1 MAKILISFLGTG
13 SVDEKSKKETREY
26 RTVKYEIEAKI
37 YEESFV
43 TKVLDTHYNIDKIL
57 YIGTLRSMW
66 EEVYRTYIGE
76 DGEFADSY
84 LELHDVVP
92 QFNKDSKVVE
102 HEYKILKHFEH
113 QKKLVPIL
121 IQYGLNKEE
130 INFNIQQ
137 ILKCEELINDGDQIY
152 IDITHSFR
160 SLPLLIM
167 NVLNYLKDV
176 SKKSFVIKGISY
188 GMLDIMKENDG
199 IAPIVQLD
207 AITELHENIK
217 AAHEFNEYGNAFLFS
232 DLLKESCKSMSKILL
247 DFSLSKNLN
256 HIHDL
261 KQKIIQF
268 NSFKNEYENLTS
280 IQKMTIPKTIEN
292 FVSRFNQNDQDS
304 KFQYHLAKWMFD
316 KKQYGF
322 SSIVLIESLVS
333 KVCEL
338 NGLNSNDKKN
348 RDLAKNMIVLS
359 GKSKT
364 NINKEIVKLER
375 IYHLNGSEVS
385 LLKKALKNP
394 IYSSFQSLWGQS
406 NNIRKSV
413 SHAIENKHNGDSLVR
428 DLKSQIKEVLT
439 LIELKRF

>member
-26 RTVKYEIEAKI
+26 RTVKYEIDDKT

-43 TKVLDTHYNIDKIL
+43 TKVLDTHYDIDKIL

-76 DGEFADSY
+76 DGEFADKY

-102 HEYKILKHFEH
+102 HEHKILKHFEH
-113 QKKLVPIL
+113 QKKLVPII

-176 SKKSFVIKGISY
+176 SKKNFDIKGISY
-188 GMLDIMKENDG
+188 GMLDIMKENNG

-207 AITELHENIK
+207 AISELHENIK
-217 AAHEFNEYGNAFLFS
+217 AANTFTEKADGFKLANLLETKNNDLSKLIKNFSTALSLNYSHEIKKQYERI
-232 DLLKESCKSMSKILL
+232 LKF
-247 DFSLSKNLN
+247 DFSKLDATERLIAEKAFE
-256 HIHDL
+256 DF
-261 KQKIIQF
+261 K
-268 NSFKNEYENLTS
+268 NSFDISKKNSL
-280 IQKMTIPKTIEN
+280 
-292 FVSRFNQNDQDS
+292 
-304 KFQYHLAKWMFD
+304 FQLDLAKWYFSKRMFGVAYLTLAEAITTYAAEKINFEKSSD
-316 KKQYGF
+316 KDVRNQAKGELYRIDKELHKLFKDVNKIRNNVAHMLDKRHDTYLNDFNNLEKQ
-322 SSIVLIESLVS
+322 LS
-333 KVCEL
+333 KAT
-338 NGLNSNDKKN
+338 
-348 RDLAKNMIVLS
+348 R
-359 GKSKT
+359 
-364 NINKEIVKLER
+364 
-375 IYHLNGSEVS
+375 
-385 LLKKALKNP
+385 LLK
-394 IYSSFQSLWGQS
+394 
-406 NNIRKSV
+406 
-413 SHAIENKHNGDSLVR
+413 
-428 DLKSQIKEVLT
+428 
-439 LIELKRF
+439 

>member
-1 MAKILISFLGTG
+1 MAEILISFLGTG
-13 SVDEKSKKETREY
+13 SVDKESKKETREY
-26 RTVKYEIEAKI
+26 RTVKYEIDNKI

-76 DGEFADSY
+76 NGEFADNY

-217 AAHEFNEYGNAFLFS
+217 AANIFTEKADGFELANLLETKNNDLSKLIKNFSTALSLNYSHEIKKQY
-232 DLLKESCKSMSKILL
+232 DRILKF
-247 DFSLSKNLN
+247 DFSKLDNTERLIAEKAFK
-256 HIHDL
+256 DF
-261 KQKIIQF
+261 K
-268 NSFKNEYENLTS
+268 NSFDTSKKNSL
-280 IQKMTIPKTIEN
+280 
-292 FVSRFNQNDQDS
+292 
-304 KFQYHLAKWMFD
+304 FQLDLAKWYYSKRMFGVAYLTLTESIITYAAEKINFD
-316 KKQYGF
+316 KSF
-322 SSIVLIESLVS
+322 DE
-333 KVCEL
+333 KVRHHAKTEL
-338 NGLNSNDKKN
+338 NK
-348 RDLAKNMIVLS
+348 
-359 GKSKT
+359 
-364 NINKEIVKLER
+364 INKELGRLYTSVNKIRNNVAHMLDKRHDTYLNDYNNLEKQLTKATKLM
-375 IYHLNGSEVS
+375 
-385 LLKKALKNP
+385 K
-394 IYSSFQSLWGQS
+394 
-406 NNIRKSV
+406 
-413 SHAIENKHNGDSLVR
+413 
-428 DLKSQIKEVLT
+428 
-439 LIELKRF
+439 